1 MVQESPAVN
10 QKDPKKF
17 PMQVANEVHRMMV
30 GEIPENYCPPVMS
43 NDQLMGLGKMIWEH
57 TYKLTQRD
65 DDAFNL
71 AFNLAEALTRVN
83 PDMGLA
89 YRSALVIPHE
99 QMRIMWAAR
108 WVDQGCP
115 RFVVD
120 GPFAALLMS
129 TDAGPEVAELV
140 VPPWKAFLIEI
151 PLGILPCHND
161 RTGKT
166 VYLRRVFAQHVITT
180 DGNPVW
186 NLVAEGEDGL
196 QLWRHGVRTEQLLYV
211 DKGDAWQK
219 EDASEFLQDMESQD
233 ERNLLMV
240 GRLIVSMCLSLSD
253 PTVQREQKKTKGR
266 GASKFRLNKD
276 GPEIRT
282 FVIGRPVS
290 IDCRQTV
297 RDYVEGKKRGGRVTV
312 QFLVRGHWRNQPHG
326 PGNSLRKVIHI
337 EPYWKG
343 PEDGKLVA
351 KAMNVTGGVGR

>member
-1 MVQESPAVN
+1 M
-10 QKDPKKF
+10 KDKKF
-17 PMQVANEVHRMMV
+17 PMQVANEVHRMMA
-30 GEIPENYCPPVMS
+30 GDLPADFTPPVLK
-43 NDQLMGLGKMIWEH
+43 NEDLMGLGQLLWPQ

-71 AFNLAEALTRVN
+71 AFDWAESLSKVD
-83 PDMGLA
+83 PHMGLV
-89 YRSALVIPHE
+89 YRSALMIPHE

-115 RFVVD
+115 RFVVE

-129 TDAGPEVAELV
+129 TDAGPEVAEMV
-140 VPPWKAFLIEI
+140 VPPWKSFLIEI
-151 PLGILPCHND
+151 PLGLLPCYND
-161 RTGKT
+161 RTEKT
-166 VYLRRVFAQHVITT
+166 IYLNRLCVQHVVTS
-180 DGNPVW
+180 DGHPVW
-186 NLVAEGEDGL
+186 NLVVEGEDGL
-196 QLWRHGVRTEQLLYV
+196 QLWRHGVRTEQLLQV
-211 DKGDAWQK
+211 DREDAWQR
-219 EDASEFLQDMESQD
+219 EDASEFLQDMGTQD
-233 ERNLLMV
+233 ERNLLMA
-240 GRLIVSMCLSLSD
+240 GRLVVSLCLALSD

-266 GASKFRLNKD
+266 GVSKFRLNKS

-282 FVIGRPVS
+282 FVVGKPVS

-343 PEDGKLVA
+343 PEDGKIVSKSMSLA
-351 KAMNVTGGVGR
+351 GGVGS